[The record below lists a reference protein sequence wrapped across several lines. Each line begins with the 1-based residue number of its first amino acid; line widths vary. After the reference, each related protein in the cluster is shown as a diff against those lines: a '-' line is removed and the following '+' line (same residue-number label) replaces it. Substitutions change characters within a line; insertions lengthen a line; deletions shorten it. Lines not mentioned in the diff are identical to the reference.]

1 MMKII
6 CATTNAINRKTPKI
20 ATDPGVRKLFEEL
33 ASTELMRPVLAG
45 RIVFDLIF
53 FALILR
59 GIIQTLALK
68 NFPCLL
74 LQIYFAKLKPIS
86 NACRNVECL

>member
-6 CATTNAINRKTPKI
+6 CATTNAKKSRTPKM
-20 ATDPGVRKLFEEL
+20 ATEPGVRKLFEEL
-33 ASTELMRPVLAG
+33 ASTELVRFELAG

-59 GIIQTLALK
+59 GIIQIFSL
-68 NFPCLL
+68 
-74 LQIYFAKLKPIS
+74 
-86 NACRNVECL
+86 

>member
-1 MMKII
+1 M
-6 CATTNAINRKTPKI
+6 I
-20 ATDPGVRKLFEEL
+20 ATEPGVRKLFEEL

-59 GIIQTLALK
+59 GIIQTHALK

-74 LQIYFAKLKPIS
+74 L
-86 NACRNVECL
+86 

>member
-1 MMKII
+1 MNII
-6 CATTNAINRKTPKI
+6 CAKTKARNRRTPMM
-20 ATDPGVRKLFEEL
+20 ATELGVRKLFEEL
-33 ASTELMRPVLAG
+33 ANTELMRPVLAG

-86 NACRNVECL
+86 NTCSNVECL